1 MIPSS
6 RAGGMGRA
14 PNCQDLQLSV
24 AMLSG
29 KKHPSDLP
37 LPPKC
42 LHILSLDPTRL
53 WVEGNDAATSSQRT
67 GTGRHR
73 PVGRTETGL
82 LII

>member
-1 MIPSS
+1 VVPSS
-6 RAGGMGRA
+6 RAGDRERA
-14 PNCQDLQLSV
+14 PNYQDLQLSV

-42 LHILSLDPTRL
+42 LQILSLDPTRL
-53 WVEGNDAATSSQRT
+53 RVEGNGRATSSQRP

-82 LII
+82 LVI